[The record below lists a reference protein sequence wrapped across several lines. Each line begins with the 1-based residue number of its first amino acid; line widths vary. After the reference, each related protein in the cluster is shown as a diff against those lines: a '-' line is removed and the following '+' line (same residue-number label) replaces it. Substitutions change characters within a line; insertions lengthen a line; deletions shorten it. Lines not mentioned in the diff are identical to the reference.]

1 MRVCA
6 QVDAADER
14 ALLADLGKVLFLGR
28 GLQQCH
34 GVVAEDTGKDL
45 EMGVR
50 LGCIMENC

>member
-6 QVDAADER
+6 QIDAADER
-14 ALLADLGKVLFLGR
+14 ALLADLGKVLLLRR
-28 GLQQCH
+28 GLQQRH

-50 LGCIMENC
+50 LWCIMENC